1 MIEFNKRTCKII
13 LMLFYL
19 LSLFSCKSASLVNYE
34 SINYENF
41 QKGTLNIPVMTNDDL
56 YFTRI
61 MTATSSTICF
71 FRYSEKKDIQDI
83 NIKNLKIKDEYEN
96 LIYEKQMI
104 IPETTGLIHNEN
116 NFYYKIFSFDIDPA
130 ELDRQ
135 ILKNYK
141 TNFII
146 LEFEIN
152 GKHLSDK
159 LKKIEKKYIVTPT

>member
-1 MIEFNKRTCKII
+1 MIERNKIYSKLI
-13 LMLFYL
+13 LIVFLFF
-19 LSLFSCKSASLVNYE
+19 SLFSCKTTSLVNYE
-34 SINYENF
+34 SINYEKF
-41 QKGTLNIPVMTNDDL
+41 QEGILNISVMSDNDL

-61 MTATSSTICF
+61 ITATSSTICF

-159 LKKIEKKYIVTPT
+159 LKKVEKKYIVTPT